1 MTTKKERITRK
12 VKELLAVAPSGL
24 RFSELVTTLKA
35 AFPEDPH
42 GTITGTVWNLN
53 IRFPEEIYKPSRGV
67 FRLTKFSTESSDEQ
81 PTLAASTMP
90 PKAIRESDFY
100 EPFADYL
107 TNELEEC
114 TKAIALGG
122 NRFGAKW
129 GTPDVFGILK
139 SRESDIVKVPLEVVV
154 AEIKTDTL
162 QLITAFGQACAYKL
176 FAHRSYLVV
185 PRSSQP
191 DDIGRLD
198 ALCVV
203 FGIGLIIFDSDNRET
218 PDFEIRVRASKHE
231 PDSFYVNQN
240 IRLIADQLG
249 L

>member
-1 MTTKKERITRK
+1 MTTKKERITQK
-12 VKELLAVAPSGL
+12 IKELLAGAPSGL
-24 RFSELVTTLKA
+24 RFSELIATLKA

-42 GTITGTVWNLN
+42 GTITGTVWNID

-67 FRLTKFSTESSDEQ
+67 FRLTKFRTESSEEQ
-81 PTLAASTMP
+81 PALAESTTP
-90 PKAIRESDFY
+90 FKAIRESDFY

-162 QLITAFGQACAYKL
+162 QLIG
-176 FAHRSYLVV
+176 
-185 PRSSQP
+185 
-191 DDIGRLD
+191 
-198 ALCVV
+198 
-203 FGIGLIIFDSDNRET
+203 
-218 PDFEIRVRASKHE
+218 
-231 PDSFYVNQN
+231 SFSN
-240 IRLIADQLG
+240 
-249 L
+249 